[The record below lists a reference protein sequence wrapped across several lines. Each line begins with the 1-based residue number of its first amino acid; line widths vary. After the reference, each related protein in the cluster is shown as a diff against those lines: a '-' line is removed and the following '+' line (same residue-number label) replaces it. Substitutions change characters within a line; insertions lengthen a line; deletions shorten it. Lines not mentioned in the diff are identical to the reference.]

1 MEKIIRSK
9 KRNQLFTSK
18 TLWLILGIII
28 NTVGLFLVVR
38 WYGQFTSNQRPFV
51 NVDESVFKVFAN
63 SISEKQPLSPEQRRL
78 LKTSL
83 TQQSVEEFLSL
94 SLLNNPKF
102 QNLRLNYIPPEVTP
116 TSSTTTVPEEDLTG
130 LKIGNPHPFGY

>member
-38 WYGQFTSNQRPFV
+38 WYGQFTSIQRPFV

-83 TQQSVEEFLSL
+83 TP
-94 SLLNNPKF
+94 NNININK
-102 QNLRLNYIPPEVTP
+102 NGIIPFE
-116 TSSTTTVPEEDLTG
+116 
-130 LKIGNPHPFGY
+130 